1 MSWIPPAAKLRQIV
15 CRLAAIRHCSAGKID
30 MQIYAQIL
38 VISPVLQPLQR
49 RLDGCVPSTLV
60 GTLALPHPPR
70 KPVPSFSTSFSPRTL
85 SLSLSPS
92 PSPSFS
98 LSSCLRC
105 SFQQQRR
112 VLFLSAC
119 SVRDRGAATTARW
132 EGAAGAEGAT
142 PGDG

>member
-1 MSWIPPAAKLRQIV
+1 
-15 CRLAAIRHCSAGKID
+15 

-70 KPVPSFSTSFSPRTL
+70 KPVPSFSTSFSP
-85 SLSLSPS
+85 LSLSPS

-119 SVRDRGAATTARW
+119 SRAPCEIAGLRRRLGGRVRLARK
-132 EGAAGAEGAT
+132 ERRREMGERL
-142 PGDG
+142 